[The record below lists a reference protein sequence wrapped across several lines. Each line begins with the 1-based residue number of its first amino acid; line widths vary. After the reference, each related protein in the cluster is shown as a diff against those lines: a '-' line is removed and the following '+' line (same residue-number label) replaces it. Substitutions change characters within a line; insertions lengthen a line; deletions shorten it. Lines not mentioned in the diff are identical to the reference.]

1 MSDVCEEQRDDE
13 LHAIYDRFVIASDK
27 LEKAI
32 DDGSRR
38 YGGLVGSKARIENE
52 MFMYIMDYYC
62 KAEPLTLES
71 SKEILKIYRRLEAGE
86 TITY

>member
-32 DDGSRR
+32 DDGIGRAH
-38 YGGLVGSKARIENE
+38 V
-52 MFMYIMDYYC
+52 
-62 KAEPLTLES
+62 
-71 SKEILKIYRRLEAGE
+71 
-86 TITY
+86 